1 MAQGL
6 PEETGI
12 GALPVPEMKHMAAG
26 GIVAFGGGGMN
37 LPGEQFL
44 RSTNGGKSWFVD
56 APDTVRNPTVPF
68 YQEVANPAAVLK
80 GKTFGSRDE
89 ALAAYKASMIS
100 GTPNDTIPYP
110 SRDFYDAPN
119 PLSQPSRPGT
129 NAAAARMDANG
140 PVTTSAADSVASVN
154 APTGAPKLTPTG
166 ATLTPS
172 PGAPSIPDLQKL
184 QASLMPK
191 GATVDP
197 YAAEGEA
204 IGKLRET
211 QGQAEL
217 ADAEARKAGLAG
229 FFDPKAAR
237 IKEREERLNKK
248 DDLNLNMS
256 LINAGLA
263 MMQSRGQGLAG
274 IAEGAGVGVK
284 QYTEGLQM
292 SEAARQKLEDAKDAF
307 DELKFNQTNMSQKEI
322 TAAKGKIAEGA
333 IATKSEGI
341 KRLME
346 ERNLNRADANKVF
359 DATVTT
365 QQAALDRASRE
376 RTAAFSA
383 QVQKDIAAMP
393 GAQEK
398 LFATLGGGDA
408 KQGFAYF
415 TKETNEG
422 RGDQALLKAYI
433 ANPAMLDFLDPSTKT
448 AFQQML
454 KAQLVPGMVSGAP
467 SAGQVRAP

>member
-26 GIVAFGGGGMN
+26 GIVAFSGKGESLVRSYTGGRDYFLDVPATIRDPSVPYYQEIQNPLASLAGRKFNSREEAVQAYDAAVPAPAQDYQSG
-37 LPGEQFL
+37 PQL
-44 RSTNGGKSWFVD
+44 RSPKAKNVATMPTDDTRRTDSRFPSGVAALTPVS
-56 APDTVRNPTVPF
+56 APVGQR
-68 YQEVANPAAVLK
+68 
-80 GKTFGSRDE
+80 
-89 ALAAYKASMIS
+89 
-100 GTPNDTIPYP
+100 GTP
-110 SRDFYDAPN
+110 
-119 PLSQPSRPGT
+119 
-129 NAAAARMDANG
+129 
-140 PVTTSAADSVASVN
+140 
-154 APTGAPKLTPTG
+154 TPTG
-166 ATLTPS
+166 ANL
-172 PGAPSIPDLQKL
+172 APSAGAMSIADLQKL

-191 GATVDP
+191 GDTVDP
-197 YAAEGEA
+197 YAEQGET
-204 IGKLRET
+204 IGKLRAE

-217 ADAEARKAGLAG
+217 TDAEARKAGLASL
-229 FFDPKAAR
+229 FDPKAAR
-237 IKEREERLNKK
+237 IKEREERLNKR

-263 MMQSRGQGLAG
+263 MMQSRGQGLSG

-307 DELKFNQTNMSQKEI
+307 DELRFNQTNMSQKEI
-322 TAAKGKIAEGA
+322 TAAKGKIADGA

-341 KRLME
+341 KRLMD
-346 ERNLNRADANKVF
+346 ERNINRTDANKVF
-359 DATVTT
+359 EATVTA
-365 QQAALDRASRE
+365 QQGALDRASRE

-383 QVQKDIAAMP
+383 QVQKEIASMP

-408 KQGFAYF
+408 KKGFAYF

-433 ANPAMLDFLDPSTKT
+433 ANPAMMDFLDPDTKK
-448 AFQQML
+448 AFQMML
-454 KAQLVPGMVSGAP
+454 KAQMVPGMVPGMVSGAP
-467 SAGQVRAP
+467 NAGQVRAP